1 MRESDANSLYLQQMS
16 DAHPFVRF
24 ELEAMTV
31 EALVTVAKGRDNR
44 RYLCQLVEHAIYV
57 NVTGMHYEIDSVE
70 GVEDCRR
77 QMIAGLRDMGV
88 RDDSDSHRDGLRAFP
103 GGSIESIMRGMWQ
116 QFRGF
121 DRRSRDA
128 RLGRFFD

>member
-24 ELEAMTV
+24 ELEAMAV

-44 RYLCQLVEHAIYV
+44 RYHCQLVEHAIYV
-57 NVTGMHYEIDSVE
+57 NVTGMHHEIDTVE

-77 QMIAGLRDMGV
+77 
-88 RDDSDSHRDGLRAFP
+88 
-103 GGSIESIMRGMWQ
+103 
-116 QFRGF
+116 
-121 DRRSRDA
+121 
-128 RLGRFFD
+128 